1 MPPTDTQTAPAF
13 RPVRFVVVF
22 AVVYALLHALYFA
35 VPDPILRDVVHY
47 RAVVAPAAA
56 LIRVVAPDEP
66 VTAAAGTLRSPR
78 AALDIVR
85 GCDGAG
91 VAFLLL
97 AAVLAFPAGP
107 ARKLA
112 GALGALAFAWLLNLL
127 RVTGLY
133 FAAAYR
139 HEWFNLLHNFLVP
152 TVVIL
157 LCCVMFAWW
166 TAWSAGARSG

>member
-1 MPPTDTQTAPAF
+1 MPPADAQTAPAF

-22 AVVYALLHALYFA
+22 ATVYALLYALYFA

-56 LIRVVAPDEP
+56 LVRLVAPDEP
-66 VTAAAGTLRSPR
+66 VTAAAGTLSSPR
-78 AALDIVR
+78 AALNIVR

-127 RVTGLY
+127 RVAGLY

-152 TVVIL
+152 TFVIV
-157 LCCVMFAWW
+157 LCCMMFAWW